1 MSPRYN
7 HAMALRVI
15 ALVLSFVL
23 LWSGL
28 TTVEPPRLSASA
40 APAGVLADAATPPSP
55 LAGSVEH
62 HHLDDLPS
70 QALGEQPAESPVL
83 LPSMPAPAVQVAA
96 TVRRLPASGLP
107 WASPCLAGLLRPP
120 CIGPVRG

>member
-1 MSPRYN
+1 
-7 HAMALRVI
+7 MALRVI

-28 TTVEPPRLSASA
+28 TSVEPPRPSAPA
-40 APAGVLADAATPPSP
+40 APATVLADAATPPNT

-62 HHLDDLPS
+62 HHLDDQPS
-70 QALGEQPAESPVL
+70 QALGEQPVESPGL
-83 LPSMPAPAVQVAA
+83 LPSTPAPAVQVAG

-107 WASPCLAGLLRPP
+107 WASPCLAGPLRPP
-120 CIGPVRG
+120 CLGPVRG